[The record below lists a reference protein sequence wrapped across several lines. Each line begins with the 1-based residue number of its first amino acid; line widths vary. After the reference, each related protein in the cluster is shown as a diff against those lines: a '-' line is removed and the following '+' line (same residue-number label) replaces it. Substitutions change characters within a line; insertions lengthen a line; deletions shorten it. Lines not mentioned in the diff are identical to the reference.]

1 MLRVSLIS
9 LPPTLVKVGVAG
21 GVFLVASMFSAVS
34 MPYNDVANN
43 TVEALVTVGKVISV
57 FYSLQTSPSSYPLTP
72 TSTSTYTHGC
82 KL

>member
-1 MLRVSLIS
+1 M
-9 LPPTLVKVGVAG
+9 AG

-57 FYSLQTSPSSYPLTP
+57 FYSLQTSPSSYPLPP